1 MPQGV
6 AILVDSNQTADA
18 ELSGATSVEVTEQL
32 GEPTLF
38 SLKFVVSPSG
48 GDLSWLSDRRL
59 SPGSTLTVRV
69 PAPSGEVCLVKGP
82 VTGQRIHLLHG
93 GPGSSLE
100 VLGGDASVTMD
111 RETRSIA
118 HLEVT
123 DSDVASLLLSNYGL
137 VANVSATNARYSETG
152 RPLVQRETDLQLLKR
167 LARRNGYVF
176 WVDCDATSG
185 IETGH
190 FKRLDLGATISQ
202 ALVINQDPANL
213 EAFDLRW
220 DAERPT
226 AATAKALDAATLQ
239 VSDGS
244 LASTPLTLLGDQGL
258 GAITGDTR
266 NLLLTAPTADAADL
280 QARAEGALI
289 DADLFIQAT
298 GSTTVSALGGVLRAH
313 TIVEVAGVGQRHS
326 GRYLVTGVRHS
337 IDSTGHR
344 MRFELARN
352 AWGAS

>member
-6 AILVDSNQTADA
+6 AILVNSDQTADA
-18 ELSGATSVEVTEQL
+18 ELGGATSVEVTERL
-32 GEPTLF
+32 GGPTHF
-38 SLKFVVSPSG
+38 SLQYVVSPSG
-48 GDLSWLSDRRL
+48 GDLSWLSDSRL
-59 SPGSTLTVRV
+59 SPGSTLTLRV
-69 PAPSGEVCLVKGP
+69 PSPTGEVCLVKGP

-93 GPGSSLE
+93 GAGSSLE
-100 VLGGDASVTMD
+100 VLGGDTSLTMD

-123 DSDVASLLLSNYGL
+123 DSDVASLVLSNYGL
-137 VANVSATNARYSETG
+137 VGDVSATNARYSETG
-152 RPLVQRETDLQLLKR
+152 HPLVQRETDLQLLQR
-167 LARRNGYVF
+167 LARRNGFSF

-190 FKRLDLGATISQ
+190 FKRLDLGASTSQ
-202 ALVINQDPANL
+202 SLVINQDPANL
-213 EAFDLRW
+213 ESLDVRW

-226 AATAKALDAATLQ
+226 AATAKALDAATLE

-244 LASTPLTLLGDQGL
+244 LTSTPLPLLGAQGL
-258 GAITGDTR
+258 ATITADTR

-289 DADLFIQAT
+289 EADLFIQAT
-298 GSTTVSALGGVLRAH
+298 GTTTVSALGGVLRAH
-313 TIVEVAGVGQRHS
+313 TIVELSGAGQRHS

-352 AWGAS
+352 GWGAS